1 MKKHNKSIALI
12 ISVLMIAALV
22 AACGPA
28 APAPGPGAATP
39 APGQGGNIQQPAA
52 PPAMVGDAEVAADAI
67 FAEHIDIIKDN
78 NNVGVLNPFSPAANN
93 SPTNW
98 SFIMIHDRLMELNFD
113 TLEFTPRLATSWS
126 TEDYQTFRFEL
137 RQGVTFHNGDPFTA
151 QDVANTIEM
160 ARELGA
166 GSQGGSFWAP
176 VESVNIID
184 DHTIELTLASVR
196 VDFYFNLAMPA
207 AGILN
212 RRAIE
217 ADDEQGFWVGT
228 GPYMV
233 ENFVPNDFIL
243 FQRNHDFWNDELNI
257 QTERMTLRFVPEM
270 SARTIRMQ
278 RGESQLS
285 FGTSAEDLP
294 LFQADPDNFEVYPL
308 TFNNPQGLSFNM
320 NDPITGDHYFRM
332 AVAHAMDK
340 DVIALMAASEWAVG
354 DYFSGTVWGYGTEFR
369 NNNIPAIPHDPDLAR
384 EYLARSSY
392 NGEEIEIA
400 AAIITNIRA
409 SQALQQ
415 QLAAVGINTRIAEFD
430 TPGLNAYMIDPNSG
444 SQMVFFNVVMNMSSA
459 SFRNI
464 FYPGGAQNRMQYN
477 NPIVTQMLDEV
488 ATMLDPADREAHFMR
503 LQEIV
508 AEDIPFINVFWRI
521 NGILAANGIGGLRLP
536 PDNQQADMRELF
548 MVIG

>member
-1 MKKHNKSIALI
+1 M
-12 ISVLMIAALV
+12 VAAIV

-28 APAPGPGAATP
+28 NQAPAGPGPGQP
-39 APGQGGNIQQPAA
+39 AQTPGQPAAPAA
-52 PPAMVGDAEVAADAI
+52 PPAMVAPAAPDPTAI
-67 FAEHIDIIKDN
+67 FAEHIDVIKDN
-78 NNVGVLNPFSPAANN
+78 NNVGVLNPLSPAANN

-98 SFIMIHDRLMELNFD
+98 SFIMIHDRLMELDFD
-113 TLEFTPRLATSWS
+113 TLEFVPSLATAWE
-126 TEDYQTFRFEL
+126 TEDYQTFTFTL
-137 RQGVTFHNGDPFTA
+137 RDDVVFHNGDRFTA
-151 QDVANTIEM
+151 QDVANTVEL

-176 VESVNIID
+176 VESFNVIND
-184 DHTIELTLASVR
+184 TTIELTLSGVR

-217 ADDEQGFWVGT
+217 ADAERGFWVGT
-228 GPYMV
+228 GAYSV
-233 ENFVPNDFIL
+233 GEFVPNDFIR
-243 FQRNHDFWNDELNI
+243 FVRNDDYWNTDKNI
-257 QTERMTLRFVPEM
+257 LTEQITLRFVPEM

-294 LFQADPDNFEVYPL
+294 LFQAEPENFEVYPL

-320 NDPITGDHYFRM
+320 NDPITGDHNFRM

-340 DVIALMAASEWAVG
+340 DVIALMAASEWAIG
-354 DYFSGTVWGYGTEFR
+354 DYFTGTIWGYNTEFR
-369 NNNIPAIPHDPDLAR
+369 NNSIPAIPHDLDLAR
-384 EYLARSSY
+384 EFLAASNY
-392 NGEEIEIA
+392 NGEEVEIA

-409 SQALQQ
+409 AQALQH
-415 QLAAVGINTRIAEFD
+415 QLAAIGINARVAEFD
-430 TPGLNAYMIDPNSG
+430 SPGLNAYMIDPNSG
-444 SQMVFFNVVMNMSSA
+444 SQMVFFNIVMNMSSA

-464 FYPGGAQNRMQYN
+464 FIPGGPQNRMFYN
-477 NPIVTQMLDEV
+477 NPVVTEMLDEV
-488 ATMLDPADREAHFMR
+488 ATMLDASEREAHFMR

-521 NGILAANGIGGLRLP
+521 NGILAANGIGGVGLP
-536 PDNQQADMRELF
+536 PDNQQADLRELF
-548 MVIG
+548 YIIGYN